1 MSSAGGAE
9 APCASARSATAIP
22 RRVAQA
28 YGGDI
33 KADGCPAEVE
43 SAIYSMEAGLPPA
56 PSPRLS
62 LDRLTGSADNLTG

>member
-1 MSSAGGAE
+1 MLSVGGAE

-33 KADGCPAEVE
+33 KKLMGSLAEVE
-43 SAIYSMEAGLPPA
+43 SAIYSTEAGLPPA
-56 PSPRLS
+56 PSPPS
-62 LDRLTGSADNLTG
+62 ESGPLDWIP